1 MGVSSIAKKV
11 ASKLSSI
18 GKKVVKGGIVVG
30 GVGIGALHHLGKKEI
45 AKEVVRT
52 AEKEQRDADTKK
64 MMEDAEKAKPNY
76 NPFMKKVDGTYA
88 TADEV
93 SNRGIEREDKKPKD
107 KVVGGVVDVAKG
119 TAGVVGGVGKVGLGV
134 VGGIAGGVKKITP
147 NPLKKKNP

>member
-1 MGVSSIAKKV
+1 MGLSSIAKKV
-11 ASKLSSI
+11 ASNIYSI
-18 GKKVVKGGIVVG
+18 GKKVVKGGIVLG
-30 GVGIGALHHLGKKEI
+30 GIGIGALHHLGKKEI
-45 AKEVVRT
+45 AKEAVRT
-52 AEKEQRDADTKK
+52 AEIEKRNEDTKK

-88 TADEV
+88 SVDEV
-93 SNRGIEREDKKPKD
+93 VKKDSGIERKDSKD

-134 VGGIAGGVKKITP
+134 VGGTLGGIKKITP